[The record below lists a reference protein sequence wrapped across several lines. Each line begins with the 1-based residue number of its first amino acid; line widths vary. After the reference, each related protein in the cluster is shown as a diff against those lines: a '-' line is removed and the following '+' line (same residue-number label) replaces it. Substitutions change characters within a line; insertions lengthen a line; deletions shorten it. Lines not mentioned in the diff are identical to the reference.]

1 MLGKPSR
8 HLKKHLD
15 EHGKKASAVVVEIAA
30 KGMAVTNGAEGV
42 IGNTTL
48 ALKTKLRV
56 EPNGAP
62 SFEIEKRFRYGQLA
76 VPSAGMRVGVI
87 YDPDDHDKIM
97 LDDSAPLG
105 FGGTTTMMGGR
116 DMNDLLAT
124 VKQAQAES
132 HGDREEL
139 AKLLRERLKGE
150 NVVLEDGSD
159 LTFGTPKADPL
170 DRLEKLAKL
179 HREGVLTDQE
189 FADQKAKMLAEGL

>member
-30 KGMAVTNGAEGV
+30 KGMAITNGAEGV

-48 ALKTKLRV
+48 SLKTKLRV
-56 EPNGAP
+56 EPYGEP

-76 VPSAGMRVGVI
+76 VPSAGAKVGVV
-87 YDPDDHDKIM
+87 YDPADHDKIM
-97 LDDSAPLG
+97 LDDTVPFG
-105 FGGTTTMMGGR
+105 FGGTTTMGGR
-116 DMNDLLAT
+116 DMNEVLAT

-139 AKLLRERLKGE
+139 ARLLRERLKGE
-150 NVVLEDGSD
+150 VIVDQETIGA
-159 LTFGTPKADPL
+159 PAVDPL

-179 HREGVLTDQE
+179 HREGVLTDEE
-189 FADQKAKMLAEGL
+189 FAEQKKKLLADGL